1 MTLAFAR
8 AVGEY
13 GSGIFIAGNRPFKSE
28 IAPLLIVIQL
38 EQFNYQGA
46 AAIAVTL
53 LIVSFLMLLVING
66 VQAWTRR
73 FQ

>member
-1 MTLAFAR
+1 M
-8 AVGEY
+8 
-13 GSGIFIAGNRPFKSE
+13 IIIAGNQPYRSE

-46 AAIAVTL
+46 AAIALAL
-53 LIVSFLMLLVING
+53 LIVSFAMLFVINA